1 MIYKKIFIFI
11 SFFSF
16 SSNIL
21 AEEILMKC
29 KNNFYT
35 YVSGSEGPIIYSANI
50 KSKDKKRVRKYC
62 PLKVND
68 TNKHMFCLLYTSPSP
83 RDLG

>member
-1 MIYKKIFIFI
+1 MIYKKIFIY
-11 SFFSF
+11 FFFLF

-35 YVSGSEGPIIYSANI
+35 YVSGSEGPIIYSSNI
-50 KSKDKKRVRKYC
+50 KSKEKKKVSTNMIIKSG
-62 PLKVND
+62 LK
-68 TNKHMFCLLYTSPSP
+68 
-83 RDLG
+83 

>member
-1 MIYKKIFIFI
+1 MIYKKIFIYI
-11 SFFSF
+11 CFFLF

-50 KSKDKKRVRKYC
+50 KSKEKKHFFKRK
-62 PLKVND
+62 
-68 TNKHMFCLLYTSPSP
+68 NKEKTLSVFK
-83 RDLG
+83 